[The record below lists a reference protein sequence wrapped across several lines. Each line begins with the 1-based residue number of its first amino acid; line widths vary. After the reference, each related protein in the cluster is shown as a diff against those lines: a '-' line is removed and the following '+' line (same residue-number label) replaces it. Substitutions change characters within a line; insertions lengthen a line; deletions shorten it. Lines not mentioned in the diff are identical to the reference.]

1 LQEKENSMRFL
12 FTIAFLSIVTTTRGF
27 TVGTTRA
34 SVVKAPGLAM
44 LPSNKNANHA
54 RHKSLRPPKTSSFY
68 PFDES
73 STTSTKRPTTSGVSL
88 QAKPG
93 PNAEAEDGSAGV
105 RQLLGLKGASA
116 ESNIWKIRLQL
127 TKPVTWIPL
136 VWGVMCGAAASGNYH
151 WIWNPLDPN
160 DRNVMLGLE
169 DALKGFVAMILAGPF
184 LTGYTQTI
192 NDWYD
197 REIDAIN
204 EPYRPIPSGA
214 ISEGEV
220 IAQIWILLLGGLGIA
235 YGLDV
240 WAGHETPTVLLLS
253 IFGSFISYIYS
264 APPLKLK
271 QNGWAG
277 NYALGASYISLP
289 WWCGQAVFGTLDKPV
304 YFILPILYSIAGLG
318 IAIVN
323 DFKSIEGDRA
333 LGLQSLPVAFGIDK
347 AKWICAGSV
356 TLTQLGVAAYLQTL
370 GESLYAGILIALIL
384 PQMYFQ
390 ATLLLPDPVENDVKY
405 QASAQPFLV
414 FGILATA
421 LCIGHHDFSV

>member
-1 LQEKENSMRFL
+1 MPFS
-12 FTIAFLSIVTTTRGF
+12 
-27 TVGTTRA
+27 
-34 SVVKAPGLAM
+34 
-44 LPSNKNANHA
+44 
-54 RHKSLRPPKTSSFY
+54 KTS
-68 PFDES
+68 
-73 STTSTKRPTTSGVSL
+73 TTLS
-88 QAKPG
+88 AK
-93 PNAEAEDGSAGV
+93 NKEASDGSSGV
-105 RQLLGLKGASA
+105 RQLLGVKGASQ
-116 ESNIWKIRLQL
+116 ETNIWKIRLQL

-151 WIWNPLDPN
+151 WMWNPFDAN
-160 DRNVMLGLE
+160 DRDVLLGAE

-220 IAQIWILLLGGLGIA
+220 IAQIWVLLLGGLGIA

-240 WAGHETPTVLLLS
+240 WAGHDTPTVLLLS

-289 WWCGQAVFGTLDKPV
+289 WWCGQAVFGELDRPV
-304 YFILPILYSIAGLG
+304 YFIL
-318 IAIVN
+318 
-323 DFKSIEGDRA
+323 
-333 LGLQSLPVAFGIDK
+333 
-347 AKWICAGSV
+347 
-356 TLTQLGVAAYLQTL
+356 
-370 GESLYAGILIALIL
+370 
-384 PQMYFQ
+384 
-390 ATLLLPDPVENDVKY
+390 
-405 QASAQPFLV
+405 
-414 FGILATA
+414 
-421 LCIGHHDFSV
+421 

>member
-1 LQEKENSMRFL
+1 MMPSRKED
-12 FTIAFLSIVTTTRGF
+12 
-27 TVGTTRA
+27 
-34 SVVKAPGLAM
+34 
-44 LPSNKNANHA
+44 
-54 RHKSLRPPKTSSFY
+54 SFY
-68 PFDES
+68 PFG
-73 STTSTKRPTTSGVSL
+73 TTTTLASNKQSD
-88 QAKPG
+88 
-93 PNAEAEDGSAGV
+93 DGSV
-105 RQLLGLKGASA
+105 RQLLGVKGASK
-116 ESNIWKIRLQL
+116 ETNIWKIRLQL

-151 WIWNPLDPN
+151 WIWNPFDPN
-160 DRNVMLGLE
+160 DRDVLLGLE

-220 IAQIWILLLGGLGIA
+220 IFQIWFLLLGGLAIA

-240 WAGHETPTVLLLS
+240 WAGHDVPTVLLLS

-289 WWCGQAVFGTLDKPV
+289 WWCGQAVFGTLDRPV
-304 YFILPILYSIAGLG
+304 YFIL
-318 IAIVN
+318 
-323 DFKSIEGDRA
+323 
-333 LGLQSLPVAFGIDK
+333 
-347 AKWICAGSV
+347 
-356 TLTQLGVAAYLQTL
+356 
-370 GESLYAGILIALIL
+370 
-384 PQMYFQ
+384 
-390 ATLLLPDPVENDVKY
+390 
-405 QASAQPFLV
+405 
-414 FGILATA
+414 
-421 LCIGHHDFSV
+421 